1 MERKLHE
8 LTNLVEKLNDRITK
22 ARENNTISTIET
34 DIILQLLRECYVVTE
49 QLKSSESSPEKYK
62 SPYVAPVVQVIQESR
77 EEQPEKTEE
86 FTPTRTPEQ
95 TVPVTDIHSKNDEV
109 VTSQPEP
116 HNEVVFPQPQPQ
128 DEVVTPQSEPQKEVV
143 IPQQPPQDEADT
155 PQSEPQNE
163 MIIPQPESKNEVVVP
178 QSKPIEEVKA
188 PPQEPEQQ
196 TMLPIEEIPV
206 MSFPK
211 VEVPQ
216 DKEPQQEADK
226 EENSTTNIYSA
237 VGSIATNTPSDK
249 QTHAPPTNQNTQS
262 GSFSQMQNTTPPMKT
277 TRQTGDLFGGQTIA
291 DKLKNETPSLID
303 KINEGRADQT
313 LAHKMQLKPINDLKT
328 AIGINEKF
336 QFVNDLFEGRIDLY
350 NDAIS
355 KLNGCGSESNANSI
369 MEEYMSA
376 HKWNTS
382 NEAYIKLRT
391 FITRRYL

>member
-34 DIILQLLRECYVVTE
+34 DLILDLLRQCYVVTE
-49 QLKSSESSPEKYK
+49 QLKSSDSSPEKYK

-77 EEQPEKTEE
+77 DEQPEKTEE
-86 FTPTRTPEQ
+86 VTPIQTPEH
-95 TVPVTDIHSKNDEV
+95 TVPVADMNSKNDDV
-109 VTSQPEP
+109 VIPQPEP
-116 HNEVVFPQPQPQ
+116 QKELVIPQYQPQG
-128 DEVVTPQSEPQKEVV
+128 ELVTLQLEPQKEVV
-143 IPQQPPQDEADT
+143 IPQ
-155 PQSEPQNE
+155 
-163 MIIPQPESKNEVVVP
+163 PQPKDEVVNP
-178 QSKPIEEVKA
+178 QP
-188 PPQEPEQQ
+188 EPEQQ
-196 TMLPIEEIPV
+196 AMLPIEEIPV

-216 DKEPQQEADK
+216 DKEPLPKADV
-226 EENSTTNIYSA
+226 EEDSTTNIYSA
-237 VGSIATNTPSDK
+237 VGSIASNTPSDK
-249 QTHAPPTNQNTQS
+249 QIPTQQVNQNIDT
-262 GSFSQMQNTTPPMKT
+262 GSFSRMQDTNQPMKT

-355 KLNGCGSESNANSI
+355 KLNSCGSAITANSI
-369 MEEYMSA
+369 MEEYLSI
-376 HKWNTS
+376 HNWNTN